1 MSVNIRDYVSDDHV
15 ESIGE
20 IARSQSSIIQA
31 LSIDNSKQEKEI
43 ERLNN
48 IINELEKNWKEEQ
61 EYYRYRKDNRY
72 RTFLSKN
79 LDKLKELKE
88 NKNE

>member
-88 NKNE
+88 NK